1 MTCNFKTHGFTERSP
16 GASRFPLTLKASLGG
31 QMQCSEL
38 HVRHHFWSV
47 WTADAAFLRGF
58 GPTVSSGL
66 YPIQKCPQSGPRTWG
81 LGGGLDRLNHRPLAT
96 SAADRS
102 AIRNTGQMFSPQKTA
117 QDLLYRIRPRV

>member
-1 MTCNFKTHGFTERSP
+1 MCG
-16 GASRFPLTLKASLGG
+16 
-31 QMQCSEL
+31 QCSEL

-66 YPIQKCPQSGPRTWG
+66 YPIRKCPQSGPRTWG

-102 AIRNTGQMFSPQKTA
+102 AIRNTEVARFYLGILIWNCILRMMHQPAGARACEVFPVHPGSVGTPVLPICQS
-117 QDLLYRIRPRV
+117 